1 MTIEIRMLVFAA
13 LLGVVQLLVAAHG
26 ATLVR
31 GLKWNLSSREAKLP
45 ELVGWQG
52 RVDRAFKN
60 FMETFPFFIAAVVAV
75 QFTNRNNDMSA
86 LGAQVYLY
94 ARLLYVPLYAFGI
107 VGLRT
112 VVWVASFVGL
122 FLVFWPLF
130 L

>member
-1 MTIEIRMLVFAA
+1 
-13 LLGVVQLLVAAHG
+13 
-26 ATLVR
+26 
-31 GLKWNLSSREAKLP
+31 
-45 ELVGWQG
+45 
-52 RVDRAFKN
+52 
-60 FMETFPFFIAAVVAV
+60 
-75 QFTNRNNDMSA
+75 MSA